1 MDAFFE
7 FLKYFFIG
15 LFALIALFLILLA
28 LPKSRL
34 RNLILE
40 VTGWGTAATA
50 AVSVL
55 SPVDLVPD
63 FIPVLGQMD
72 DLGMIVLGICSA
84 ILATYM
90 RRQRNQVHHL
100 PEKGHST

>member
-15 LFALIALFLILLA
+15 IFALIALFLILLA

-40 VTGWGTAATA
+40 ITGWGTAATA
-50 AVSVL
+50 TASVI
-55 SPVDLVPD
+55 SPIDPVPD
-63 FIPVLGQMD
+63 FIPLLGQMD

-84 ILATYM
+84 ILAAYL
-90 RRQRNQVHHL
+90 RRQRKQQVQ
-100 PEKGHST
+100 P